1 LSLYQTIEEQKVTFL
16 SALGVAKQGREVF
29 VYALSRSENAFSI
42 FFKINFVGRYKA
54 QHPETA
60 ESMQADE
67 RAHEL
72 EEAVNRAPSASKRRA
87 SATASV
93 TAASGSGQ
101 TLCAGEA
108 LERVGSSEHGDVSLD
123 RFAHRSRER
132 SRCFYAYHHS
142 WYWYIIF
149 LVIFCSFLIFF

>member
-1 LSLYQTIEEQKVTFL
+1 MLFL
-16 SALGVAKQGREVF
+16 S
-29 VYALSRSENAFSI
+29 FSKLI
-42 FFKINFVGRYKA
+42 FVGRYKA

-93 TAASGSGQ
+93 TAASGSGK
-101 TLCAGEA
+101 TLSAGEA
-108 LERVGSSEHGDVSLD
+108 LECIGSSEHGDVSLE

-132 SRCFYAYHHS
+132 SCCFYAYYYHPK
-142 WYWYIIF
+142 
-149 LVIFCSFLIFF
+149 L